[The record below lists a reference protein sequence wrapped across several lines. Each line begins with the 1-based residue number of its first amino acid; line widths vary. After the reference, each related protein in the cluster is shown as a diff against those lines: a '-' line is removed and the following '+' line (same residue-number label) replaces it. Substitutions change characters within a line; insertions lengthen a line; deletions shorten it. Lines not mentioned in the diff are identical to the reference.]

1 GGRNLLAR
9 RSRAFPCHSRQR
21 CRAVWGNAAEGAGWL
36 PDWRLRDAAAAARI
50 GGALGRPRIR
60 FHRLGR
66 RWVFRL
72 SAAGWPNH
80 HLSGGRRLS
89 HDGRRY
95 RCGGR
100 LYHLVDIVRLHA
112 RAGVGIA
119 VLRAR
124 FRPLAYRRGAA
135 PADCRGTPGAYRDA
149 CRACAD
155 NRKAMILAVNILL
168 WLVVGVLAF
177 LAALRGR
184 VLFSDGAREGV
195 WEFIRLLPR
204 IGAGVVGSGFIAEV
218 LPKALVASWI
228 GPGSG
233 FIGVLIATL
242 GGALTPGGPVVG
254 FSIGAAALKGGA
266 GAPQV
271 IAYSTAWALYAIH
284 RLVIWEVP
292 MMPPRLVWLR
302 AAVSVPLPFIAAAIA
317 MALAKP

>member
-1 GGRNLLAR
+1 
-9 RSRAFPCHSRQR
+9 
-21 CRAVWGNAAEGAGWL
+21 
-36 PDWRLRDAAAAARI
+36 
-50 GGALGRPRIR
+50 
-60 FHRLGR
+60 
-66 RWVFRL
+66 
-72 SAAGWPNH
+72 
-80 HLSGGRRLS
+80 
-89 HDGRRY
+89 
-95 RCGGR
+95 
-100 LYHLVDIVRLHA
+100 
-112 RAGVGIA
+112 
-119 VLRAR
+119 
-124 FRPLAYRRGAA
+124 
-135 PADCRGTPGAYRDA
+135 
-149 CRACAD
+149 
-155 NRKAMILAVNILL
+155 MILAVNILL

-204 IGAGVVGSGFIAEV
+204 IGAGVVGSGFIAEA

-254 FSIGAAALKGGA
+254 FSIGAAALKSGA

-302 AAVSVPLPFIAAAIA
+302 AAVSLPLPFIAAAIA
-317 MALAKP
+317 IVLGQP

>member
-1 GGRNLLAR
+1 
-9 RSRAFPCHSRQR
+9 
-21 CRAVWGNAAEGAGWL
+21 
-36 PDWRLRDAAAAARI
+36 
-50 GGALGRPRIR
+50 
-60 FHRLGR
+60 
-66 RWVFRL
+66 
-72 SAAGWPNH
+72 
-80 HLSGGRRLS
+80 
-89 HDGRRY
+89 
-95 RCGGR
+95 
-100 LYHLVDIVRLHA
+100 
-112 RAGVGIA
+112 
-119 VLRAR
+119 
-124 FRPLAYRRGAA
+124 
-135 PADCRGTPGAYRDA
+135 
-149 CRACAD
+149 
-155 NRKAMILAVNILL
+155 MILAVNILL

-177 LAALRGR
+177 LAAMRGR
-184 VLFSDGAREGV
+184 VLLNDGTREGL
-195 WEFIRLLPR
+195 WEFVRLLPR